1 MGMLSCPEVWTEF
14 FERYY
19 FMELNNIA
27 QQVISGSGTFK
38 LKIDVLKD
46 LVIFYESR
54 LYEELISKPETV
66 IHHAYKGLEKATNIF
81 SVPLSEKNVILQFV
95 NFPKTQR
102 KIVKF
107 VSVHDIDRF
116 ISVVG
121 IVKRVS
127 EPQSYVKSVNAVCS
141 ACGAIEKLNVV
152 DYTIEKK
159 ECPKCRKKK
168 TMKIDHDSVE
178 RVTLVKIKIQDLPE
192 YLDAN
197 ELPRTLDAR
206 IFGSI
211 EEVRAGDKVILNGI
225 LKTEKTA
232 VEKGKAVE
240 RVYLEVNSVEFLEK
254 DIRTIN
260 ITPEDER
267 KIRELA
273 SSPDIYERL
282 AKSLAPSIYGYDDLK
297 LAIILQLFG
306 GTRVETADS
315 PSRGDIHILIVGDPG
330 IAKSRLLRAVYS
342 LAPRAVLST
351 GYSTTGAGLTVSI
364 VKDEDGKW
372 NLEAGVLVLADKGIA
387 LVDEIEKMR
396 KEDREHLLE
405 ALEQQTIT
413 VSKAGIYATLNSRT
427 SVLATANPK
436 YGKFNK
442 FEPLADQI
450 TLEPNILSRFD
461 LIFVLLD
468 EASEERDQLV
478 AEFILEKSGNE
489 KPLLDQDL
497 IRKYILYAREHVKH
511 VTLSREAIELIK
523 KFYVELRLSAK
534 ENVTITPRQLEALRR
549 LAQASAKVQ
558 LRDVAT
564 AEDAERAIRLMRAS
578 MSTWAV
584 DPETGAFDLTYG
596 LTGVGARTRD
606 RISTIKAVID
616 AFDNGEGA
624 KQEDVLKACEEK
636 GIPRGKAME
645 IINKMREFGE
655 VFFPKAGLIKLVR

>member
-1 MGMLSCPEVWTEF
+1 MLSCPELWTEF
-14 FERYY
+14 FEKYY
-19 FMELNNIA
+19 RNELNKVA
-27 QQVISGSGTFK
+27 LTVASGEEGV
-38 LKIDVLKD
+38 LRVDVLKD
-46 LVIFYESR
+46 LVIFVECR
-54 LYEELISKPETV
+54 LYEELISCPELV
-66 IHHAYKGLEKATNIF
+66 ISHALKGLAKTTNIY
-81 SVPLSEKNVILQFV
+81 SVPLAERVQLQFV
-95 NFPKTQR
+95 NFPKTIR
-102 KIVKF
+102 KLVKS
-107 VSVHDIDRF
+107 VSVKDVGRF
-116 ISVVG
+116 LSVIGV
-121 IVKRVS
+121 VKRVS
-127 EPQSYVKSVNAVCS
+127 EQHSYVKSANVICEE
-141 ACGAIEKLNVV
+141 CGQTETVYAIDETLEKG
-152 DYTIEKK
+152 K
-159 ECPKCRKKK
+159 CPKCGKKK
-168 TMKIDHDSVE
+168 TLKIDRKSVV
-178 RVTLVKIKIQDLPE
+178 RVPFSKIKIQDLPE
-192 YLDAN
+192 FLEAN
-197 ELPRTLDAR
+197 ELPRTLDAWV
-206 IFGSI
+206 FGSLMHEI
-211 EEVRAGDKVILNGI
+211 HAGDKVILNGV
-225 LKTEKTA
+225 LKTEKIPL
-232 VEKGKAVE
+232 ERGEAVE
-240 RVYLEVNSVEFLEK
+240 RMYLEVNSIEFLEK

-396 KEDREHLLE
+396 KEDREHFLE

-523 KFYVELRLSAK
+523 KFYVELRSSAK

-564 AEDAERAIRLMRAS
+564 AEDAERAIRLMRVS